1 MIYNAYSKEILA
13 IDNVNFLLY
22 RLSIRLK
29 KMACTV
35 DKIFCTNLRTG
46 ALIIAIIQIIS
57 GCVFFAA
64 YYLPYYFGVIAGLC
78 ILVAGICLLFAWLT
92 YDFRLAMAHFILTLI
107 AVILDV
113 IAVVL
118 IFIWLIDWNKHYVDG
133 YGYGYGFGR
142 GWWYWWIFWFIVWIV
157 IYLYFTICGYSYY
170 VALKSGRIRKGHR

>member
-1 MIYNAYSKEILA
+1 MTNNAYLNEISA
-13 IDNVNFLLY
+13 IDNLYFLLY

-35 DKIFCTNLRTG
+35 DRIFCTNLRTG
-46 ALIIAIIQIIS
+46 ALIIAIIQILT
-57 GCVFFAA
+57 GCCFFAA
-64 YYLPYYFGVIAGLC
+64 YYLPYFFGVFAGLC

-107 AVILDV
+107 GVILDV

-118 IFIWLIDWNKHYVDG
+118 IFIWLTDWNAYHPSHV
-133 YGYGYGFGR
+133 GFGR
-142 GWWYWWIFWFIVWIV
+142 GWWYFWIFWCVV
-157 IYLYFTICGYSYY
+157 IMILYLYFTICGYSYY